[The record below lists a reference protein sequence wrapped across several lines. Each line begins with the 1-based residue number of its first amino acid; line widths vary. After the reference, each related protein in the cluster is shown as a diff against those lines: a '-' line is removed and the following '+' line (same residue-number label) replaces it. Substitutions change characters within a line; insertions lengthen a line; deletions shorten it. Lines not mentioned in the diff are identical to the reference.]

1 MFNLEGLK
9 CLIWKIVIF
18 EDGDILLIPVIWCN
32 IHIYKFLSVGNISF
46 FYFTPTS
53 PVWQWSPPGS
63 TRWRSDGAVHSRGSG
78 LQPVRLVTLMVGY
91 AIGYRN
97 DIEMM
102 DIVGATCLMHL
113 KSSSLIWNQAC
124 SCCYDLDKFIQ
135 AGSDGSCF
143 AMGVVFFFCVC
154 PTWLGDIPTCSI
166 MFHYFLRIAL
176 DNSPQMVY
184 LGNCLGRLKPISFL
198 T

>member
-63 TRWRSDGAVHSRGSG
+63 TRWRSGGAVHSRGSG
-78 LQPVRLVTLMVGY
+78 LQRVRLVTLMVGY

-143 AMGVVFFFCVC
+143 AMGVVFFLRL
-154 PTWLGDIPTCSI
+154 PYMTRGHTY
-166 MFHYFLRIAL
+166 MFHHVPLF
-176 DNSPQMVY
+176 SE
-184 LGNCLGRLKPISFL
+184 NCPWQFSSNGVFGTVWGGWNQFPF
-198 T
+198 